1 MENIFQT
8 QKSIVDNYKSYV
20 ESFIHIKNP
29 NIKKVV
35 NDHIS
40 NGTLWPEPLIQF
52 NPSYKHGEGIEQL
65 VQEKVIEPQIAEVFK
80 GYRLYEHQVEAI
92 KLGCSNK
99 DFIVTSG
106 TGSGKSLT
114 YIGTIFNH
122 LFSYKE
128 KISGIKAII
137 VYPMNALINSQKKE
151 LAKYK
156 DKYEET
162 GNTFPITFAQYTGQ
176 ESQQDREEILKNPP
190 DILLTNYMMLE
201 LILTRSREKQLR
213 ESIYSSLSYLVF
225 DELHTYRGR
234 QGSDVAMLIRRIKAK
249 SQQNIICI
257 GTSATMV
264 SGGSLQEQKQK
275 VAEVASTLFG
285 IPFGT
290 EQIVNETLSR
300 SLDDQEEI
308 PTKKQLLDSLQQPI
322 SEEDSEVNLLKHPL
336 AIWLENR
343 IALFTK
349 DDILIRNKPL
359 NFSEISRELSSYLDL
374 DESLFTEQL
383 TSMLQWISNVNI
395 KRSKNDKPPLIPFKL
410 HQFISQTGSVYI
422 ALDKNENQIITLEAG
437 VFKGKNNDKKPLFPV
452 VFSRIS
458 GYEFICVKLNSNLN
472 KMHPR
477 DFREIADEKED
488 LSYGYLI
495 PYNEIWE
502 PAKDLEKLPD
512 AWIRYKKS
520 GLVYPIKKYESRIPQ
535 RIYYD
540 EYGNFSFTEELKYSG
555 WFMSAKLL
563 FDPTSGTIYD
573 PKTSEYIKLTKLG
586 SEGRSTSTTIT
597 SFSILKKLGEIGY
610 TTENQKVL
618 SFTDNR
624 QDASLQAGHFN
635 DFMRVVRLRSAIYRA
650 LYLQKD
656 HVLDHSNMSQEIFR
670 ALDLQQVEY
679 AKSPSDF
686 PGQKA
691 SNIEALQD
699 YITYR
704 TLYDLRWGWRVVL
717 PNLEQCALLKIDY
730 MHLEENC
737 SLEKYWQQVPYF
749 IEMSLEERV
758 KIVFQILDYF
768 RRQYAIHSQEYLT
781 PEQIQK
787 KRKSLNEKL
796 KPEWNFEKNEKIPE
810 PYYLRYETINNR
822 SYSYTASIGPQSALG
837 KYLRENLKQNNQYAL
852 NTEEYMNMIKP
863 LMDLLKN
870 AGWLSAFP
878 AQNRK
883 GEPTEIFQLNI
894 DQIIWKLG
902 DKKHIVPDE
911 VKNRSYKVVEYKPNI
926 FFQKVYKTD
935 FKKLKEYK
943 ASEHTGQI
951 KNEDRKE
958 REEKFRKGEIS
969 ALFCSPTMELGIDIA
984 SLNVVHMRNV
994 PPNPANYAQR
1004 SGRAGR
1010 SGQAAFIFNYCSG
1023 FSPHDR
1029 HYFKNAREMVAGV
1042 VAPPTIDLA
1051 NEELLRT
1058 HLNAIY
1064 LAEISLSEI
1073 DKSIANLIDEEN
1085 VEDLPLKQQIIE
1097 SIKLTDNNHN
1107 NIKRD
1112 FNKVIADF
1120 RQEKLIELNW
1130 FNEQWVELQI
1140 SAFRNNLNK
1149 SLDRWRKLY
1158 RSAMLQLNK
1167 AQATIKSG
1175 RYTDFS
1181 SEKKNAYRDLYQ
1193 ADRQRELLNN
1203 ETKKGSSELSEFY
1216 PYRYFASE
1224 GFLPGYNFT
1233 RLPLRVFIPIGNSGE
1248 FISRPRFIAL
1258 REFGPRNVVYHNGA
1272 KYRIEQLV
1280 IQDIAE
1286 KIQKAKISI
1295 NSGYCLTGNDF
1306 KRDVCPF
1313 SDVPLDHGDSRKIFA
1328 NLLEM
1333 AESKS
1338 EEVERISCEEEE
1350 RLSTG
1355 FENETYFSV
1364 PAGID
1369 SVVTAKV
1376 KSDDEYFLK
1385 IQYIPA
1391 AQLIQINTKWRI
1403 NKEQGFPLG
1412 LTTGRWKKSNQ
1423 PEESEEIK
1431 RVQLYTTD
1439 TADALY
1445 IEPIKALALEPD
1457 GVITM
1462 QYAVK
1467 RAIEIVFQVESN
1479 EIGVCAMGD
1488 PKMPNMFL
1496 YEASEGSLGILSQFV
1511 EDKDLFI
1518 KVIQEAYN
1526 LLRYDNEEYIDPAS
1540 YDDLLSYYNQRDH
1553 ERIDRFII
1561 KDALEKLLSCRVEIS
1576 GNDNMDYDE
1585 KYQNLMRA
1593 IDPNSDTE
1601 KKFLKYLYDNGLKLP
1616 DSAQKRVDGVY
1627 VQPDFFY
1634 EPDVWVFCDGTPHDR
1649 PAIKQKDKE
1658 LREAIINRGH
1668 QIFIYYYL
1676 DDLTEIISNRPDIF
1690 KKVR

>member
-1 MENIFQT
+1 MNNIFEI
-8 QKSIVDNYKSYV
+8 QKEIVENYQAFV
-20 ESFIHIKNP
+20 ECFIHIRNP
-29 NIKKVV
+29 KIKKVV
-35 NDHIS
+35 DDHIS
-40 NGTLWPEPLIQF
+40 KGLLWPEPLIQF
-52 NPSYKHGEGIEQL
+52 NPSYKFGKSVEQL
-65 VQEKVIEPQIAEVFK
+65 IEDKVIKPQFAQVFK
-80 GYRLYEHQVEAI
+80 GYNLYEHQVEAI
-92 KLGCSNK
+92 KLGCSGR

-114 YIGTIFNH
+114 FIGTIFNH
-122 LFSYKE
+122 LFSHPENKG
-128 KISGIKAII
+128 GIKAII
-137 VYPMNALINSQKKE
+137 VYPMNALINSQKEE
-151 LAKYK
+151 LNKYRLN
-156 DKYEET
+156 YEKS
-162 GNTFPITFAQYTGQ
+162 GNQFPITFDQYTGQ
-176 ESQQDREEILKNPP
+176 ESQQDRDRIKENPP

-201 LILTRSREKQLR
+201 LILTRSKEKVLR
-213 ESIYSSLSYLVF
+213 ESIYSSLGYLVF

-249 SQQNIICI
+249 SQQKIICI

-264 SGGSLQEQKQK
+264 SGGSISEQKQK
-275 VAEVASTLFG
+275 VAKVASTLFG
-285 IPFGT
+285 TSFEID
-290 EQIVNETLSR
+290 QIVNETLSR
-300 SLDDQEEI
+300 SLDNRQQLPDKLQVSLSLNESINDMAAED
-308 PTKKQLLDSLQQPI
+308 QLL
-322 SEEDSEVNLLKHPL
+322 NHPL
-336 AIWLENR
+336 AIWLENS
-343 IALFTK
+343 IALK
-349 DDILIRNKPL
+349 ERDDILVRNKPL
-359 NFSEISRELSSYLDL
+359 SFSEINRELSYFLDV
-374 DESLFTEQL
+374 DESSYKDQL
-383 TSMLQWISNVNI
+383 VKMLQWISNVNI
-395 KRSKNDKPPLIPFKL
+395 QRSENNKPPLIPFKL
-410 HQFISQTGSVYI
+410 HQFISQTGSVYLT
-422 ALDKNENQIITLEAG
+422 LDKGDNQIITLEAG
-437 VFKGKNNDKKPLFPV
+437 VFKGKADDKKPLYPV

-458 GYEFICVKLNSNLN
+458 GYEFICVKLNNSHN

-477 DFREIADEKED
+477 DFREISDEEED
-488 LSYGYLI
+488 LSFGYVI
-495 PYNEIWE
+495 PHIDVWDPEN
-502 PAKDLEKLPD
+502 DLEKLPD

-520 GLVYPIKKYESRIPQ
+520 GILAPIKKYEDRIPQ
-535 RIYYD
+535 QIYYD
-540 EYGNFSFTEELKYSG
+540 EYGNFSFIEELKYTG

-573 PKTSEYIKLTKLG
+573 SKTSEYRKLTKLG

-635 DFMRVVRLRSAIYRA
+635 DFMRVVRLRSAIYQA
-650 LYLQKD
+650 LNSSKD
-656 HVLDHSNMSQEIFR
+656 KVLDHSNFSHEIFK
-670 ALDLQQVEY
+670 ALNLQQEEY
-679 AKSPSDF
+679 ATNPSDF

-691 SNIEALQD
+691 SNKEALQD

-704 TLYDLRWGWRVVL
+704 ALYDLRWGWRVVL
-717 PNLEQCALLKIDY
+717 PNLEQCALLRIDY
-730 MHLEENC
+730 KYLKENCYLEEH
-737 SLEKYWQQVPYF
+737 WQQVPYF
-749 IEMSLEERV
+749 NEMNNQERC
-758 KIVFQILDYF
+758 KIVYQILDYF
-768 RRQYAIHSQEYLT
+768 RRQYAIHSEDYLN

-796 KPEWNFEKNEKIPE
+796 KPEWNFERNEKIPE
-810 PYYLRYETINNR
+810 PYYLRYETIYNR
-822 SYSYTASIGPQSALG
+822 SYSYTASIGHQSALG
-837 KYLRENLKQNNQYAL
+837 KYLRESLKEFNHYTL
-852 NTEEYMNMIKP
+852 NVEEYMSMIKP
-863 LMDLLKN
+863 LMDLLRN
-870 AGWLSAFP
+870 AGWLSEFP
-878 AQNRK
+878 AQNRNN
-883 GEPTEIFQLNI
+883 EPTKIYQLNI
-894 DQIIWKLG
+894 DQILWKLG
-902 DKKHIVPDE
+902 DEKSILADE
-911 VKNRSYKVVEYKPNI
+911 VKNRSYKIVEQRPNT
-926 FFQKVYKTD
+926 FFQNVYKTD
-935 FKKLKEYK
+935 FNKLKEYR

-951 KNEDRKE
+951 KNDDRKE
-958 REEKFRKGEIS
+958 REEKFRNGEIS

-1029 HYFKNAREMVAGV
+1029 HYFKNALQMVAGV

-1064 LAEISLSEI
+1064 LAEIGLSEI
-1073 DKSIANLIDEEN
+1073 DKSIANLINEEDIEN
-1085 VEDLPLKQQIIE
+1085 LPLRKNIIE
-1097 SIKLTDNNHN
+1097 SIKLTTNNLN

-1112 FNKVIADF
+1112 FNRVVEDF
-1120 RQEKLIELNW
+1120 KQDKLLDISW
-1130 FNEQWVELQI
+1130 FNEQWIELQI
-1140 SAFRNNLNK
+1140 VAFGSNLNR

-1158 RSAMLQLNK
+1158 KSAILQLNK
-1167 AQATIKSG
+1167 AQAIINSG
-1175 RYTDFS
+1175 RFATHS
-1181 SEKKNAYRDLYQ
+1181 QEMKNAYRELHQ
-1193 ADRQRELLNN
+1193 AVRQRELLKN
-1203 ETKKGSSELSEFY
+1203 ETKKGANELSEFY

-1280 IQDIAE
+1280 IQDATE
-1286 KIQKAKISI
+1286 NIQKAKVSI
-1295 NSGYCLTGNDF
+1295 NSGYFLTGDEYS
-1306 KRDVCPF
+1306 RDVCPF
-1313 SDVPLDHGDSRKIFA
+1313 SDVPLDHADSRKIFA
-1328 NLLEM
+1328 DLLEM

-1355 FENETYFSV
+1355 FENETYFSI
-1364 PAGID
+1364 PAGMD
-1369 SVVTAKV
+1369 SVITTKV

-1385 IQYIPA
+1385 LQYIPA
-1391 AQLIQINTKWRI
+1391 AQLVQINTKWRI

-1423 PEESEEIK
+1423 PEESEEIR
-1431 RVQLYTTD
+1431 RVQLFTTD

-1457 GVITM
+1457 GVVTM
-1462 QYAVK
+1462 QYALK
-1467 RAIEIVFQVESN
+1467 RAIERVFQVESN
-1479 EIGVCAMGD
+1479 EIGVCSMGD

-1518 KVIQEAYN
+1518 AVIQEAYN
-1526 LLRYDNEEYIDPAS
+1526 LLRYEDQDYIDPAS

-1553 ERIDRFII
+1553 ERIDRFTI
-1561 KDALEKLLSCRVEIS
+1561 KDALEKLISCKVELT
-1576 GNDNMDYDE
+1576 GNDNIDYEE
-1585 KYQNLMRA
+1585 KYQKLMRA

-1601 KKFLKYLYDNGLKLP
+1601 KKFLKYLYDNGLNLP
-1616 DSAQKRVDGVY
+1616 DSAQKRVDGIY

-1634 EPDVWVFCDGTPHDR
+1634 EPDLWVFCDGTPHDK

-1658 LREAIINRGH
+1658 LREAITNRGH
-1668 QIFIYYYL
+1668 QVFVYYYL
-1676 DDLTEIISNRPDIF
+1676 DDLAEIISSRPDIF